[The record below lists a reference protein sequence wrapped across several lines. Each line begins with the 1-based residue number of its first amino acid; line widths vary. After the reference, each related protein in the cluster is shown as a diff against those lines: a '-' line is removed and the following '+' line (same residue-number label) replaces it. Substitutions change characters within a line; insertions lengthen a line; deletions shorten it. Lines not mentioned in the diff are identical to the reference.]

1 VARPARTRDPFRDG
15 QPDTVTLVER
25 PAIDLHYDYEQLPEA
40 HREQIKRSALTIKP
54 RLKRAAEDIFVI
66 GRELS
71 AIKEN
76 FPHGEYGRWLDIEFG
91 LSDRM
96 AQRFVNVYA
105 RLGIKS
111 DKLSDLPP
119 STLYMLSAKSTPDEA
134 IQEIEKQIEAQG
146 RLSVAYV
153 EQAIADAK
161 SRAKPAG
168 ETVIEGEV
176 VLDDELVD
184 KARHLEEV
192 LSQAADLLKGPPLN
206 QWKTI
211 FHDNELRRIQKEI
224 VELRTKLRRRL
235 RGTTYNQK

>member
-1 VARPARTRDPFRDG
+1 M
-15 QPDTVTLVER
+15 LVEQ

-96 AQRFVNVYA
+96 AQRFVNVYV

-111 DKLSDLPP
+111 DKLSVLPP

-161 SRAKPAG
+161 SRIKPAG

-176 VLDDELVD
+176 VLDGELVD
-184 KARHLEEV
+184 KARHLEGV
-192 LSQAADLLKGPPLN
+192 LSQVAELLKGTPLD

-211 FHDNELRRIQKEI
+211 FHNNELHRIQKEI
-224 VELRTKLRRRL
+224 VELRTKLSRRL
-235 RGTTYNQK
+235 RGAGNKQQ

>member
-105 RLGIKS
+105 RLGFKS
-111 DKLSDLPP
+111 DKLSVLPP
-119 STLYMLSAKSTPDEA
+119 STLYLLSAKSTPDTVIED
-134 IQEIEKQIEAQG
+134 IEKQIDAGE

-153 EQAIADAK
+153 EQTIAEAK
-161 SRAKPAG
+161 SRIKPTSEA
-168 ETVIEGEV
+168 VIEGEV
-176 VLDDELVD
+176 VLDEESLV
-184 KARHLEEV
+184 KARHLDEA
-192 LSQAADLLKGPPLN
+192 LSQTVELLKGAPLRE
-206 QWKTI
+206 WKTI
-211 FHDNELRRIQKEI
+211 FHDDELRDIHKELI
-224 VELRTKLRRRL
+224 ALHKRLRRRL
-235 RGTTYNQK
+235 RGNKAKSK

>member
-1 VARPARTRDPFRDG
+1 MARPGRTRNPFLDG
-15 QPDTVTLVER
+15 QTDTAMLVEQ
-25 PAIDLHYDYEQLPEA
+25 PAIDLHYDYEQLPKA

-111 DKLSDLPP
+111 DKLSVLPP

-134 IQEIEKQIEAQG
+134 IQEIAKQIEVQG

-161 SRAKPAG
+161 SRTKPAG

-176 VLDDELVD
+176 VLDGELVD

-192 LSQAADLLKGPPLN
+192 LSQVAELLKGTPLD

-211 FHDNELRRIQKEI
+211 FHNNELHRIQKEI
-224 VELRTKLRRRL
+224 VELRTKLSRRL
-235 RGTTYNQK
+235 HGAGNKQK